1 LGDFNSRVLLLVDG
15 HRVNNNLTDGA
26 LIGNDFIL
34 DLDLAERVEI
44 VRGPGSVLYG
54 NNAFFG
60 VINVV
65 TRKGRDLNGFEV
77 SGEYGDFDTYK
88 GRLSYGKAF
97 TNGMELIL
105 SGSLYDSSGAER
117 LFYKQFNTPT
127 QNNGIAEGLDGE
139 SYGSVFGSLT
149 YKDFALEGAFISRR
163 KENPTAQFFT
173 TFNDPRLKTEDE
185 RGYLSLKFAHSFP
198 DIVDVNAQVYYDRND
213 LAIGYPVG
221 PAGSTSFYKEQQTGE
236 WFGSEVQLSKRLW
249 DKHTVSLG
257 AEYRDDFHFND
268 RIFDPNTGENFS
280 QTNRVRQS
288 YGIFMEGDFAL
299 LNNLHFSGGLRYD
312 QTGDFDPSF
321 NPRLALIYNPLEKST
336 IKAIYGTAF
345 RAPNFL
351 ELSDPRFQNITPE
364 KIASYELVYEQ
375 GIGQHLRSSLAGFY
389 NQMDGLIVFE
399 NGNFAN
405 INAQTKGVEMALEG
419 TWSNV
424 VRGRASYTLQN
435 AENRSQS
442 QNLPDSPH
450 HLVKF
455 NLSVPLFVE
464 KVFAGLEFQFTGS
477 RNTFFTTTT
486 GATLPGMDT
495 SGYGVV
501 NFTLFTQNLI
511 KNLDFSATV
520 YNLLDEQYADPA
532 THFHLQDQI
541 PRDGRSFRLKLTYRF

>member
-1 LGDFNSRVLLLVDG
+1 
-15 HRVNNNLTDGA
+15 
-26 LIGNDFIL
+26 
-34 DLDLAERVEI
+34 
-44 VRGPGSVLYG
+44 
-54 NNAFFG
+54 
-60 VINVV
+60 
-65 TRKGRDLNGFEV
+65 
-77 SGEYGDFDTYK
+77 
-88 GRLSYGKAF
+88 
-97 TNGMELIL
+97 
-105 SGSLYDSSGAER
+105 
-117 LFYKQFNTPT
+117 
-127 QNNGIAEGLDGE
+127 
-139 SYGSVFGSLT
+139 
-149 YKDFALEGAFISRR
+149 
-163 KENPTAQFFT
+163 
-173 TFNDPRLKTEDE
+173 
-185 RGYLSLKFAHSFP
+185 
-198 DIVDVNAQVYYDRND
+198 
-213 LAIGYPVG
+213 
-221 PAGSTSFYKEQQTGE
+221 
-236 WFGSEVQLSKRLW
+236 
-249 DKHTVSLG
+249 
-257 AEYRDDFHFND
+257 
-268 RIFDPNTGENFS
+268 
-280 QTNRVRQS
+280 
-288 YGIFMEGDFAL
+288 
-299 LNNLHFSGGLRYD
+299 
-312 QTGDFDPSF
+312 
-321 NPRLALIYNPLEKST
+321 
-336 IKAIYGTAF
+336 
-345 RAPNFL
+345 
-351 ELSDPRFQNITPE
+351 
-364 KIASYELVYEQ
+364 
-375 GIGQHLRSSLAGFY
+375 
-389 NQMDGLIVFE
+389 LIVFE